1 MTKKLSPAKAAAIIR
16 KLEDIYG
23 HTEPDLE
30 FKNLYQ
36 LTIAVVLSAQT
47 TDKQV
52 NRVTKELFIKY
63 KNFKSLASASA
74 ADVESIIKSTGF
86 YHTKAKNII
95 ALAREVTEKHKGK
108 LPETMDELTALP
120 GVGRK
125 TANVVMSIGFGIPA
139 LAVDTHVSR
148 LAQRLGFSTH
158 KEPDKIEKDVCSL
171 LPPETWTKAH
181 LLLIKHGRIL
191 CKARNPL
198 CKECALKNNCLY
210 FSTTPLSCSQ
220 ENP

>member
-36 LTIAVVLSAQT
+36 LIIAVVLSAQT

-108 LPETMDELTALP
+108 IPETMDELTALP

-148 LAQRLGFSTH
+148 LAQRLGFSTN

-171 LPPETWTKAH
+171 IPPETWTKAH

-198 CKECALKNNCLY
+198 CLECELKNNCLY
-210 FSTTPLSCSQ
+210 YSTTPLPPFQ
-220 ENP
+220 